1 MQTYPVS
8 RGVPGFTFSAV
19 LAGIKKKTGLDLGLI
34 LSQGPCPAAGV
45 FTRNSVKAA
54 PVLTCASKL
63 RRGVARAVI
72 VNSGNANA
80 CTGDQGLRSAGLT
93 CEALAQLLQIDF
105 KHVLPCSTGV
115 IGVPLPHETII
126 RALPALISGAA
137 PSRAPAF
144 ARSILTTDTRPKS
157 IALQAT
163 INGRSVHMLGM
174 AKGSGMIMPDMATML
189 AFIVTDAA
197 VDTKLLAALLR
208 EEAELSFNRICVDGD
223 MSTNDTVL
231 VMAGGASG
239 VSVTAT
245 SRSLQ
250 PFRAMLRRVMQELAL
265 MIVKDGEGA
274 TKLLRV
280 AVSGARTEADAK
292 KAALQVARSCL
303 VKTAF
308 FGEDFNWG
316 RIIAAVGQSGAHC
329 KPGRIA
335 MHFNDIPAVHNGQ
348 AVPENRARLVRVM
361 KKKDITL
368 AIDLACGSKTCDVLT
383 CDLSYEYIKIN
394 ADYTT

>member
-1 MQTYPVS
+1 MQTYPLR
-8 RGVPGFTFSAV
+8 RGVPGFKFSAV

-34 LSQGPCPAAGV
+34 ISDAPCPAAGV
-45 FTRNSVKAA
+45 FTRNTVKAA
-54 PVLTCASKL
+54 PVLTCADKL
-63 RRGVARAVI
+63 KKGTARAVL

-80 CTGDQGLRSAGLT
+80 CTGAQGLRSAALT
-93 CEALAQLLQIDF
+93 CNALAPLLGIESR
-105 KHVLPCSTGV
+105 HVLPCSTGV

-126 RALPALISGAA
+126 AALPALASGAA
-137 PSRAPAF
+137 ASRAPEF
-144 ARSILTTDTRPKS
+144 ARSILTTDTRPKT

-163 INGRSVHMLGM
+163 ISGRTVHMLGM

-197 VDTKLLAALLR
+197 VDKKLLAVLVR
-208 EEAELSFNRICVDGD
+208 EETELSFNRICVDGD

-231 VMAGGASG
+231 IMAGGASG
-239 VSVTAT
+239 LAVTRT
-245 SRSLQ
+245 SRSLA
-250 PFRAMLRRVMQELAL
+250 PFRAMLRRVMQDLAL
-265 MIVKDGEGA
+265 MIVRDGEGA

-280 AVSGARTEADAK
+280 NVLGARSAADAK
-292 KAALQVARSCL
+292 KAAMQVARSCL

-316 RIIAAVGQSGAHC
+316 RIIAAVGQSGAAC
-329 KPGRIA
+329 RPERIC
-335 MHFNDIPAVHNGQ
+335 MQFNGIDAVRNGQ
-348 AVPENRARLVRVM
+348 AVPENRTRLVRVM

-368 AIDLACGSKTCDVLT
+368 DITLHSGSSTCEVLT
-383 CDLSYEYIKIN
+383 CDLSCEYVKIN